1 MDTISTEQ
9 VSTQMEESLNTQTN
23 HANLSLEECDAMI
36 NKFEELLKHLRK
48 SKRYRERYE
57 NNKNLL
63 ALVAEERAA
72 YEQKKI
78 AKGVNFKVSD
88 SRHRDSY
95 WIAKAKNKLAKQRIA
110 ELEEK
115 LAAIETN
122 N

>member
-1 MDTISTEQ
+1 MNAITTEQ

-23 HANLSLEECDAMI
+23 HADLTIEECDAMI

-48 SKRYRERYE
+48 SKRYRQRYE

-63 ALVAEERAA
+63 ALIAEERAA

-78 AKGVNFKVSD
+78 ARGIDFKVSD

-95 WIAKAKNKLAKQRIA
+95 WIAKAKNKLAKQRIT